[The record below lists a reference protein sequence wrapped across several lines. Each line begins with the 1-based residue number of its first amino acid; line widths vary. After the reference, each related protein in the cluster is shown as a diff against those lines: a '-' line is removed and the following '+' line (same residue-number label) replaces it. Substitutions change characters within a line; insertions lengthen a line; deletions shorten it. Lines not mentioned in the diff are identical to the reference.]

1 MERKRRQ
8 KQKINFNRFL
18 ENRKE
23 MGYGWAGQR
32 EPLSEGTA
40 RGRIP
45 LRSMLMGSKTP
56 EKLRLERRSYS
67 RVESRDQPE
76 NE

>member
-1 MERKRRQ
+1 MESEKETRNRKS
-8 KQKINFNRFL
+8 IFNRFL

-23 MGYGWAGQR
+23 MGYGWARQR
-32 EPLSEGTA
+32 EPLSEQTA
-40 RGRIP
+40 RGQIP
-45 LRSMLMGSKTP
+45 LRSMLIGSKTP
-56 EKLRLERRSYS
+56 EKLRLERSYS